1 MARFE
6 AQVWVSGEHPY
17 QVEVNAP
24 NVFAAK
30 KQIVRR
36 EGVKEHEVNR
46 IFEIQEESSSSSSS
60 SGSSFSASDVEG
72 SWALIGLV
80 CAIGIAWWLLPWV
93 LLGGAGFGS
102 YKLAKNRVSGKNA
115 SLILAAIVST
125 SSIVGFASGTAIKAE
140 YNSQNGIEEV
150 QTIDE
155 TN

>member
-6 AQVWVSGEHPY
+6 AQVWVSGELPY

-46 IFEIQEESSSSSSS
+46 IFEIQEESSSSSS

>member
-6 AQVWVSGEHPY
+6 AQVWVSGELPY

-46 IFEIQEESSSSSSS
+46 IFEIQEESSSSSS

-140 YNSQNGIEEV
+140 YNSQSEVEEV
-150 QTIDE
+150 KSLNE

>member
-1 MARFE
+1 MSDTWTAKVRPEGGDWINVETQAHTYEQARDILCS
-6 AQVWVSGEHPY
+6 QYGLRD
-17 QVEVNAP
+17 NI
-24 NVFAAK
+24 N
-30 KQIVRR
+30 QIANLQRQGLGWGNPV
-36 EGVKEHEVNR
+36 
-46 IFEIQEESSSSSSS
+46 SSS
-60 SGSSFSASDVEG
+60 SGSSDG

-140 YNSQNGIEEV
+140 YNSQSEVEEV
-150 QTIDE
+150 KSLNE

>member
-1 MARFE
+1 MSNTWTAK
-6 AQVWVSGEHPY
+6 VCPPGGGWID
-17 QVEVNAP
+17 VETQANTHEQAIGIFCSRYGLTDEI
-24 NVFAAK
+24 N
-30 KQIVRR
+30 QIANLQQQGLGWGNPV
-36 EGVKEHEVNR
+36 
-46 IFEIQEESSSSSSS
+46 SS
-60 SGSSFSASDVEG
+60 SGDIDG

-140 YNSQNGIEEV
+140 YNSQNEIEQV
-150 QTIDE
+150 QTVDE

>member
-1 MARFE
+1 MSDTWTAKVLPEGGGWINVETQANTYEQARDILCS
-6 AQVWVSGEHPY
+6 QYGLRD
-17 QVEVNAP
+17 NI
-24 NVFAAK
+24 N
-30 KQIVRR
+30 QISNLQRQ
-36 EGVKEHEVNR
+36 GAGWSNP
-46 IFEIQEESSSSSSS
+46 
-60 SGSSFSASDVEG
+60 GDVDG

-140 YNSQNGIEEV
+140 YNSQNEIEQV
-150 QTIDE
+150 QTVDE